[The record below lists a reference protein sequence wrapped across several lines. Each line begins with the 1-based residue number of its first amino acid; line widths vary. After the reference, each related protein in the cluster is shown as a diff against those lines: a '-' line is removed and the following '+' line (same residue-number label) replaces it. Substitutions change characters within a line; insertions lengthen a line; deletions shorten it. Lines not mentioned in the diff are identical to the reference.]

1 MRIRAWIWIR
11 AVIGREEAGLV
22 TCAKSRL
29 LSRDSLPA
37 VRRRTAV
44 EFTWLESWFWSCRLL
59 GFIYSCGLLGTSSI
73 PKGGRMW

>member
-29 LSRDSLPA
+29 LSRDSLPT
-37 VRRRTAV
+37 VHRRIVV
-44 EFTWLESWFWSCRLL
+44 EFT
-59 GFIYSCGLLGTSSI
+59 
-73 PKGGRMW
+73 